1 MLRKRHIHDIINVS
15 EVIYMENI
23 GERIKRLR
31 SKKNMTLEELG
42 NQVGVGKST
51 VRKWETGMIAN
62 MRRDKI
68 AKLADALDVSPA
80 YLMGWKDN
88 STEAKMSDDF
98 YKKIF
103 SKNLRYYMD
112 LNQKEQIDIIN
123 DLGFNKSSVSTWCNG
138 TRLPRMDKVD
148 ALAKYFGINRSDLIV
163 ERKNN
168 TSISS
173 FIQCQTKDEETLV
186 LSYRE
191 LNNIN
196 KKKCMVY
203 SKNLLSTQRME
214 NELLAAHQR
223 TDIEVTPE
231 GIQNDLDIMNDD
243 NLWK

>member
-1 MLRKRHIHDIINVS
+1 
-15 EVIYMENI
+15 
-23 GERIKRLR
+23 
-31 SKKNMTLEELG
+31 
-42 NQVGVGKST
+42 
-51 VRKWETGMIAN
+51 
-62 MRRDKI
+62 
-68 AKLADALDVSPA
+68 
-80 YLMGWKDN
+80 
-88 STEAKMSDDF
+88 MSDDF

-103 SKNLRYYMD
+103 SKNLRYYME

-148 ALAKYFGINRSDLIV
+148 ALAKYFGINRSDLIE

-191 LNNIN
+191 LNNTN
-196 KKKCMVY
+196 TKKSVTY
-203 SKNLLSTQRME
+203 TKNLLSTQRME

-243 NLWK
+243 SLWK

>member
-1 MLRKRHIHDIINVS
+1 
-15 EVIYMENI
+15 
-23 GERIKRLR
+23 
-31 SKKNMTLEELG
+31 
-42 NQVGVGKST
+42 
-51 VRKWETGMIAN
+51 
-62 MRRDKI
+62 
-68 AKLADALDVSPA
+68 
-80 YLMGWKDN
+80 
-88 STEAKMSDDF
+88 MSDDF

-103 SKNLRYYMD
+103 SKNLRYYME

-148 ALAKYFGINRSDLIV
+148 ALAKYFGINRSDLIE

-191 LNNIN
+191 LNNTN
-196 KKKCMVY
+196 KKKSVTY
-203 SKNLLSTQRME
+203 TKNLLSTQRME
-214 NELLAAHQR
+214 NELLAAHER
-223 TDIEVTPE
+223 TDIEITPE

>member
-1 MLRKRHIHDIINVS
+1 
-15 EVIYMENI
+15 
-23 GERIKRLR
+23 
-31 SKKNMTLEELG
+31 
-42 NQVGVGKST
+42 
-51 VRKWETGMIAN
+51 
-62 MRRDKI
+62 
-68 AKLADALDVSPA
+68 
-80 YLMGWKDN
+80 
-88 STEAKMSDDF
+88 MSDDF

-103 SKNLRYYMD
+103 SKNLRYYME

-148 ALAKYFGINRSDLIV
+148 ALAKYFGINRSDLIE

-191 LNNIN
+191 LNNTN
-196 KKKCMVY
+196 KKKSVTY
-203 SKNLLSTQRME
+203 TKNLLSTQRME

-223 TDIEVTPE
+223 TDIEATPE

>member
-1 MLRKRHIHDIINVS
+1 M
-15 EVIYMENI
+15 
-23 GERIKRLR
+23 
-31 SKKNMTLEELG
+31 
-42 NQVGVGKST
+42 
-51 VRKWETGMIAN
+51 
-62 MRRDKI
+62 
-68 AKLADALDVSPA
+68 
-80 YLMGWKDN
+80 
-88 STEAKMSDDF
+88 MSDDF

-103 SKNLRYYMD
+103 SKNLRYYME

-148 ALAKYFGINRSDLIV
+148 ALAKYFGINRSDLIE

-191 LNNIN
+191 LNNTN
-196 KKKCMVY
+196 KKKSVTY
-203 SKNLLSTQRME
+203 TKNLLSTQRME

-243 NLWK
+243 SLWD

>member
-1 MLRKRHIHDIINVS
+1 
-15 EVIYMENI
+15 
-23 GERIKRLR
+23 
-31 SKKNMTLEELG
+31 
-42 NQVGVGKST
+42 
-51 VRKWETGMIAN
+51 
-62 MRRDKI
+62 
-68 AKLADALDVSPA
+68 
-80 YLMGWKDN
+80 
-88 STEAKMSDDF
+88 MSDDF

-103 SKNLRYYMD
+103 SKNLRYYME

-148 ALAKYFGINRSDLIV
+148 ALAKYFGINRSDLIE

-214 NELLAAHQR
+214 SELLAAHQR

>member
-1 MLRKRHIHDIINVS
+1 
-15 EVIYMENI
+15 
-23 GERIKRLR
+23 
-31 SKKNMTLEELG
+31 
-42 NQVGVGKST
+42 
-51 VRKWETGMIAN
+51 
-62 MRRDKI
+62 
-68 AKLADALDVSPA
+68 
-80 YLMGWKDN
+80 
-88 STEAKMSDDF
+88 MSDDF

-103 SKNLRYYMD
+103 SKNLRYYME

-148 ALAKYFGINRSDLIV
+148 ALAKYFGINRSDLIE

-173 FIQCQTKDEETLV
+173 FIQCQTKDEESLV

-191 LNNIN
+191 LNDIN
-196 KKKCMVY
+196 KKKSVTY
-203 SKNLLSTQRME
+203 TKNLLSTQRME
-214 NELLAAHQR
+214 NELLAAHER
-223 TDIEVTPE
+223 TDIEITPE

>member
-1 MLRKRHIHDIINVS
+1 
-15 EVIYMENI
+15 
-23 GERIKRLR
+23 
-31 SKKNMTLEELG
+31 
-42 NQVGVGKST
+42 
-51 VRKWETGMIAN
+51 
-62 MRRDKI
+62 
-68 AKLADALDVSPA
+68 
-80 YLMGWKDN
+80 
-88 STEAKMSDDF
+88 MSDDF

-103 SKNLRYYMD
+103 SKNLRYYME

-148 ALAKYFGINRSDLIV
+148 ALAKYFGINRSDLIE

-191 LNNIN
+191 LNNTN
-196 KKKCMVY
+196 KKKSVTY
-203 SKNLLSTQRME
+203 TKNLLSTQRME
-214 NELLAAHQR
+214 NELRAAHTR

-231 GIQNDLDIMNDD
+231 GVQNDLDIMNDED
-243 NLWK
+243 LWD

>member
-1 MLRKRHIHDIINVS
+1 MTFTKR
-15 EVIYMENI
+15 
-23 GERIKRLR
+23 
-31 SKKNMTLEELG
+31 
-42 NQVGVGKST
+42 
-51 VRKWETGMIAN
+51 
-62 MRRDKI
+62 
-68 AKLADALDVSPA
+68 
-80 YLMGWKDN
+80 
-88 STEAKMSDDF
+88 
-98 YKKIF
+98 IF
-103 SKNLRYYMD
+103 SKNLRYYME

-148 ALAKYFGINRSDLIV
+148 ALAKYFGINRSDLIE

-173 FIQCQTKDEETLV
+173 FIQCQTKDEKTLV

-214 NELLAAHQR
+214 SELLAAHQR

-231 GIQNDLDIMNDD
+231 GIQNDLNIMNDD
-243 NLWK
+243 SLWK

>member
-1 MLRKRHIHDIINVS
+1 
-15 EVIYMENI
+15 
-23 GERIKRLR
+23 
-31 SKKNMTLEELG
+31 
-42 NQVGVGKST
+42 
-51 VRKWETGMIAN
+51 
-62 MRRDKI
+62 
-68 AKLADALDVSPA
+68 
-80 YLMGWKDN
+80 
-88 STEAKMSDDF
+88 MSDDF

-103 SKNLRYYMD
+103 SKNLRYYME

-148 ALAKYFGINRSDLIV
+148 ALAKYFGINRSDLIE

-173 FIQCQTKDEETLV
+173 FIQCQTKDEKTLV

-214 NELLAAHQR
+214 SELLAAHQR
-223 TDIEVTPE
+223 TDIEVTLE
-231 GIQNDLDIMNDD
+231 GIQSDLDIMNDD
-243 NLWK
+243 NLRK

>member
-1 MLRKRHIHDIINVS
+1 
-15 EVIYMENI
+15 
-23 GERIKRLR
+23 
-31 SKKNMTLEELG
+31 
-42 NQVGVGKST
+42 
-51 VRKWETGMIAN
+51 
-62 MRRDKI
+62 
-68 AKLADALDVSPA
+68 
-80 YLMGWKDN
+80 
-88 STEAKMSDDF
+88 MSDDF

-103 SKNLRYYMD
+103 SKNLRYSME

-148 ALAKYFGINRSDLIV
+148 ALAKYFGINRSDLIE

-191 LNNIN
+191 LNNTN
-196 KKKCMVY
+196 KKKSVTY
-203 SKNLLSTQRME
+203 TKNLLSTQRME

>member
-1 MLRKRHIHDIINVS
+1 M
-15 EVIYMENI
+15 
-23 GERIKRLR
+23 
-31 SKKNMTLEELG
+31 
-42 NQVGVGKST
+42 
-51 VRKWETGMIAN
+51 
-62 MRRDKI
+62 
-68 AKLADALDVSPA
+68 
-80 YLMGWKDN
+80 
-88 STEAKMSDDF
+88 MSDDF

-103 SKNLRYYMD
+103 SKNLRYYME

-148 ALAKYFGINRSDLIV
+148 ALAKYFGINRSDLIE

-214 NELLAAHQR
+214 SELLAAHQR

-231 GIQNDLDIMNDD
+231 GIQNDLNIMNDD
-243 NLWK
+243 SLWK

>member
-1 MLRKRHIHDIINVS
+1 
-15 EVIYMENI
+15 
-23 GERIKRLR
+23 
-31 SKKNMTLEELG
+31 
-42 NQVGVGKST
+42 
-51 VRKWETGMIAN
+51 
-62 MRRDKI
+62 
-68 AKLADALDVSPA
+68 
-80 YLMGWKDN
+80 
-88 STEAKMSDDF
+88 MSDDF

-103 SKNLRYYMD
+103 SKNLRYYME

-148 ALAKYFGINRSDLIV
+148 ALAKYFGINRSDLIE

-173 FIQCQTKDEETLV
+173 FIQCQTKDEQTLV

-191 LNNIN
+191 LNNTN
-196 KKKCMVY
+196 KKKSVTY
-203 SKNLLSTQRME
+203 TKNLLSTQRME

-223 TDIEVTPE
+223 TDIEATPE

>member
-1 MLRKRHIHDIINVS
+1 
-15 EVIYMENI
+15 
-23 GERIKRLR
+23 
-31 SKKNMTLEELG
+31 
-42 NQVGVGKST
+42 
-51 VRKWETGMIAN
+51 
-62 MRRDKI
+62 
-68 AKLADALDVSPA
+68 
-80 YLMGWKDN
+80 
-88 STEAKMSDDF
+88 MSDDF

-103 SKNLRYYMD
+103 SKNLRYYME

-148 ALAKYFGINRSDLIV
+148 ALAKYFGINRSDLIE

-214 NELLAAHQR
+214 SELLAAHQR

-231 GIQNDLDIMNDD
+231 GVQNDLDIMNDD

>member
-1 MLRKRHIHDIINVS
+1 
-15 EVIYMENI
+15 
-23 GERIKRLR
+23 
-31 SKKNMTLEELG
+31 
-42 NQVGVGKST
+42 
-51 VRKWETGMIAN
+51 
-62 MRRDKI
+62 
-68 AKLADALDVSPA
+68 
-80 YLMGWKDN
+80 
-88 STEAKMSDDF
+88 MSDDF

-103 SKNLRYYMD
+103 SKNLRYYME

-148 ALAKYFGINRSDLIV
+148 ALAKYFGINRSDLIE

-191 LNNIN
+191 LNNTN
-196 KKKCMVY
+196 KKKSVTY
-203 SKNLLSTQRME
+203 TKNLLSTQRME

-223 TDIEVTPE
+223 TDIESTPE
-231 GIQNDLDIMNDD
+231 GIQSDLDIMKDD
-243 NLWK
+243 SLWD

>member
-1 MLRKRHIHDIINVS
+1 
-15 EVIYMENI
+15 
-23 GERIKRLR
+23 
-31 SKKNMTLEELG
+31 
-42 NQVGVGKST
+42 
-51 VRKWETGMIAN
+51 
-62 MRRDKI
+62 
-68 AKLADALDVSPA
+68 
-80 YLMGWKDN
+80 
-88 STEAKMSDDF
+88 MSDDL

-103 SKNLRYYMD
+103 SKNLRYYME

-148 ALAKYFGINRSDLIV
+148 ALAKYFGINRSDLIE

-191 LNNIN
+191 LNNTN
-196 KKKCMVY
+196 KKKSVTY
-203 SKNLLSTQRME
+203 TKNLLSTQRME

>member
-1 MLRKRHIHDIINVS
+1 
-15 EVIYMENI
+15 
-23 GERIKRLR
+23 
-31 SKKNMTLEELG
+31 
-42 NQVGVGKST
+42 
-51 VRKWETGMIAN
+51 
-62 MRRDKI
+62 
-68 AKLADALDVSPA
+68 
-80 YLMGWKDN
+80 
-88 STEAKMSDDF
+88 MSDDF

-103 SKNLRYYMD
+103 SKNLRYYME

-148 ALAKYFGINRSDLIV
+148 ALAKYFGINRSDLIE

-196 KKKCMVY
+196 KKKCMMY

-214 NELLAAHQR
+214 SELLAAHQR

-243 NLWK
+243 DLWK

>member
-1 MLRKRHIHDIINVS
+1 
-15 EVIYMENI
+15 
-23 GERIKRLR
+23 
-31 SKKNMTLEELG
+31 
-42 NQVGVGKST
+42 
-51 VRKWETGMIAN
+51 
-62 MRRDKI
+62 
-68 AKLADALDVSPA
+68 
-80 YLMGWKDN
+80 
-88 STEAKMSDDF
+88 MSDDF

-103 SKNLRYYMD
+103 SKNLRYYME

-148 ALAKYFGINRSDLIV
+148 ALAKYFGINRSDLIE

-191 LNNIN
+191 LNNTN
-196 KKKCMVY
+196 KKKSVTY
-203 SKNLLSTQRME
+203 TKNLLSTQRME

>member
-1 MLRKRHIHDIINVS
+1 
-15 EVIYMENI
+15 
-23 GERIKRLR
+23 
-31 SKKNMTLEELG
+31 
-42 NQVGVGKST
+42 
-51 VRKWETGMIAN
+51 
-62 MRRDKI
+62 
-68 AKLADALDVSPA
+68 
-80 YLMGWKDN
+80 
-88 STEAKMSDDF
+88 MSDDF

-103 SKNLRYYMD
+103 SKNLRYYME

-148 ALAKYFGINRSDLIV
+148 ALAKYFGINRSDLIE

-173 FIQCQTKDEETLV
+173 FIQCQTKDQKTLV

-214 NELLAAHQR
+214 SELLAAHQR

-231 GIQNDLDIMNDD
+231 GIQNDLNIMNDD
-243 NLWK
+243 SLWK